1 MLNIGTHLSS
11 AKGYLNMGKDALKI
25 NANTF
30 QFFTRNPRG
39 FQSKPLNEEDLTG
52 LSDFLREHSFAPI
65 VAHAP
70 YTLNPCSTRP
80 EVCELALQIFQED
93 LKIMEYLPGNYYNFH
108 PGSHL
113 KQGPEKSAKKIAK
126 LLNQVLTPEQH
137 TIVLL
142 ETMAGKG
149 TEVGK
154 TFEELRLILDQIQ
167 CQDKV
172 GICFDSC
179 HLSDAGYDL
188 KENLDNVLKEFDQII
203 GLDRLMAF
211 HLNDSQNP
219 IGSHKDRHALIGEG
233 FLGLDT
239 AVTLINHPVL
249 DGLPF
254 ILETPTDLE
263 GHSKEIALLRAQY
276 NLASQS

>member
-1 MLNIGTHLSS
+1 M
-11 AKGYLNMGKDALKI
+11 
-25 NANTF
+25 
-30 QFFTRNPRG
+30 
-39 FQSKPLNEEDLTG
+39 
-52 LSDFLREHSFAPI
+52 SDFLREHRFAPI

-113 KQGPEKSAKKIAK
+113 KPGPEKAAKKIAK
-126 LLNQVLTPEQH
+126 LLNQVLTPEQP

-203 GLDRLMAF
+203 GLDSLMAF

>member
-1 MLNIGTHLSS
+1 MLNIRTHLSS

-113 KQGPEKSAKKIAK
+113 KQGPEKAAKKIAK

>member
-108 PGSHL
+108 PGSNL
-113 KQGPEKSAKKIAK
+113 KQGPEKAAKKIAK

>member
-1 MLNIGTHLSS
+1 
-11 AKGYLNMGKDALKI
+11 
-25 NANTF
+25 
-30 QFFTRNPRG
+30 
-39 FQSKPLNEEDLTG
+39 
-52 LSDFLREHSFAPI
+52 
-65 VAHAP
+65 
-70 YTLNPCSTRP
+70 
-80 EVCELALQIFQED
+80 
-93 LKIMEYLPGNYYNFH
+93 
-108 PGSHL
+108 
-113 KQGPEKSAKKIAK
+113 
-126 LLNQVLTPEQH
+126 
-137 TIVLL
+137 
-142 ETMAGKG
+142 MAGKG